1 MEEVPDD
8 KWVGVLKAMT
18 TKQPP
23 ISAPLARVNTFSL
36 LGQMMVR
43 LFPIMSVREKNW
55 KDLTEITKNA
65 IVIADENMQNSY
77 KGEPLFN
84 YTVKIV
90 ANIYTE
96 MASPSF
102 GGEKRYCAWASET
115 FKKALEKNGALKAK
129 KSKREDSQATSSTQ
143 AS

>member
-1 MEEVPDD
+1 
-8 KWVGVLKAMT
+8 
-18 TKQPP
+18 
-23 ISAPLARVNTFSL
+23 
-36 LGQMMVR
+36 MVR

-65 IVIADENMQNSY
+65 IVISDENMQNSY

-129 KSKREDSQATSSTQ
+129 KSSSKREDSQATSSTQ